1 QIDDGARSLAVAA
14 VAAAA
19 VATAWRAVVLVG
31 IYRTGGFPSWAGPLF
46 GLGAAAV
53 GRILWEG
60 ASDLERRL
68 PVRWGGKE
76 YVLEPTRD

>member
-1 QIDDGARSLAVAA
+1 
-14 VAAAA
+14 
-19 VATAWRAVVLVG
+19 VG
-31 IYRTGGFPSWAGPLF
+31 IYRIGGFPSWAGPLV